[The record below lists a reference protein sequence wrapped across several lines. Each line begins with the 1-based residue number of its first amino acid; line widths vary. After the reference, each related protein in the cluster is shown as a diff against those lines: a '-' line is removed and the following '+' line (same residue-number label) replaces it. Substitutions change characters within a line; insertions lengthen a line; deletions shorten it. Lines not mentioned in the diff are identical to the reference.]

1 MDARTLVAVSLFLL
15 IVIVAVAYAAWRVQ
29 RRIAERADAER
40 RMNAALEELH
50 RLTTEL
56 RARQVA
62 AARAGE
68 TLVNEERPGQARPA
82 PGAEGG
88 R

>member
-1 MDARTLVAVSLFLL
+1 MEANTLVAISLFLL
-15 IVIVAVAYAAWRVQ
+15 VLIVTIAYAAWRVQ

-40 RMNAALEELH
+40 RMGAALEELH
-50 RLTTEL
+50 RLTAEL
-56 RARQVA
+56 RARQ
-62 AARAGE
+62 AARPSGP
-68 TLVNEERPGQARPA
+68 TGSA